1 MGLKGKLMD
10 EHRCEECESL
20 FTVEYIDG
28 LSDGLVQ
35 FCPFCGEPV
44 TDEDE
49 D

>member
-1 MGLKGKLMD
+1 MD

-28 LSDGLVQ
+28 LSDGIVQ

-44 TDEDE
+44 KDEDE